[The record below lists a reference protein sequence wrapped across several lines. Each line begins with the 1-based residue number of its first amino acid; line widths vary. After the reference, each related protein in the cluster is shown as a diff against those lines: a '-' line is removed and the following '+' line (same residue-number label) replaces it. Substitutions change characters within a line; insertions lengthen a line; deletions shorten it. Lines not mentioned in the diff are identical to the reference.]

1 MPCRLK
7 VAVEGGTKK
16 VKNCENGTCYNT
28 QCFRKL
34 NVIQFG
40 FTSTLNFSR
49 CMALPRF
56 LNNTVALVE
65 ANPKKHAKLVN
76 AKSILRREL
85 TLDITVASD
94 IFLS

>member
-1 MPCRLK
+1 
-7 VAVEGGTKK
+7 
-16 VKNCENGTCYNT
+16 
-28 QCFRKL
+28 
-34 NVIQFG
+34 
-40 FTSTLNFSR
+40 
-49 CMALPRF
+49 MALPRF